1 MNATGAVAGSF
12 GAGVTVDVL
21 VFLQE
26 VYNKKD
32 PKKKGIIPETILFII
47 IMFFM
52 LQNYNLHIPI
62 SSPNVNKSITAVQKP
77 NILTNFEA
85 WKHSAMNK
93 VLIIEDD
100 IHIVELLK
108 IHLADLSCEIT
119 STQDGKEA
127 LELAS
132 KNPFDLLILDL
143 MLPGINGMEICRRVR
158 MSGNTTPIIILSA
171 KSEEIDKI
179 LGLETGA
186 DDYLTK
192 PFSIREFVARVKVIF
207 RRKEEAKEEVNR
219 LNKAQTKFGDLE
231 IDMDKRKVTLNNS
244 RVELSPKEFE
254 LLILL
259 ASNPGKSYSRKRLL
273 NLVWGYDFDG
283 YEHTVNSHINRLRG
297 KIETSISNPKYILTT
312 WGVGYRFNEEL

>member
-1 MNATGAVAGSF
+1 MNR
-12 GAGVTVDVL
+12 
-21 VFLQE
+21 
-26 VYNKKD
+26 
-32 PKKKGIIPETILFII
+32 
-47 IMFFM
+47 
-52 LQNYNLHIPI
+52 
-62 SSPNVNKSITAVQKP
+62 
-77 NILTNFEA
+77 
-85 WKHSAMNK
+85 

-100 IHIVELLK
+100 VQIIELLK

-119 STQDGKEA
+119 SVQNGKEA
-127 LELAS
+127 LKLAS
-132 KNPFDLLILDL
+132 TTPFDLLILDL
-143 MLPGINGMEICRRVR
+143 MLPGINGMEICRRIR

-171 KSEEIDKI
+171 KSEEIDKV

-219 LNKAQTKFGDLE
+219 LSKAQTRFGDLE
-231 IDMDKRKVTLNNS
+231 IDMDKRKITLNNS

-297 KIETSISNPKYILTT
+297 KIEASISNPKYILTT